1 MFRISKLVVAVVAIL
16 ALSASSAMA
25 QGYWDAGAKASGR
38 FGTGFYSGG
47 MRSARVYRAAPV
59 YAAPQIVQT
68 MPAPMAAPSA
78 PQIAQAPTD
87 RRSFSVEP
95 SQGQPA
101 ASVPAAA
108 PQVTRSYSY
117 EPAAPAFRSPVR
129 SGWSGMP
136 TYLLPAADSRK
147 HGG

>member
-1 MFRISKLVVAVVAIL
+1 MFRAKLLIGAVAAAC
-16 ALSASSAMA
+16 ALSAASVMA
-25 QGYWDAGAKASGR
+25 QGYWDANAKASGR

-47 MRSARVYRAAPV
+47 MQSAGVYRAAPV
-59 YAAPQIVQT
+59 YAAPQIVRT
-68 MPAPMAAPSA
+68 MPAPMPSA

-95 SQGQPA
+95 SQGEPA
-101 ASVPAAA
+101 ASASVAA

-117 EPAAPAFRSPVR
+117 EPAYSSPVR
-129 SGWSGMP
+129 SGRSGMP
-136 TYLLPAADSRK
+136 SYLLPASDPRK